1 MAFFPS
7 GGPAVS
13 DKIFQALLEMAVTDL
28 AAALAASEG
37 LSETDALAAV
47 YHSSFYDRL
56 ADARSGLCTDSTAS
70 LVHLFLKQRRA
81 RPAT

>member
-1 MAFFPS
+1 MKKKKGTRKKGTHPNA
-7 GGPAVS
+7 
-13 DKIFQALLEMAVTDL
+13 
-28 AAALAASEG
+28 EG
-37 LSETDALAAV
+37 LSETGALAAV

-70 LVHLFLKQRRA
+70 LVHLFLKERRA